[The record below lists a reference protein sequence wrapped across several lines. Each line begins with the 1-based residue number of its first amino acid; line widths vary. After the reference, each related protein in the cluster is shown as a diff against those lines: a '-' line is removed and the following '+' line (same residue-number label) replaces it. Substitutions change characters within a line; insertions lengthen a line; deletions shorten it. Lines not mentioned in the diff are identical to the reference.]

1 MYTHTYCIYIYNV
14 LYRSV
19 FLSPL
24 LPTTLYMY
32 VYIHMWS
39 QCTPQFTSERESANL
54 ILGHEVSSPPPN
66 SCWIIDCLDGFPVDI
81 KGVYMYICGYIYVY
95 MYTIKL
101 VRRCERD
108 RGKKNFFYSSYFF
121 PSRHWTFFFCASL
134 SLLTIFHAW
143 NSARVSCYKREV
155 FLFAIAHT
163 RIYPSIFFEVY
174 IHICVYPTLI

>member
-81 KGVYMYICGYIYVY
+81 KGVYMYICGYIY
-95 MYTIKL
+95 MYICIL
-101 VRRCERD
+101 LSLSADVREIEE
-108 RGKKNFFYSSYFF
+108 KKNFFILHIFS
-121 PSRHWTFFFCASL
+121 PHGIELFFFALPYLFLLYSTPEIRHVCL
-134 SLLTIFHAW
+134 VTRGRYFSLLLPTH
-143 NSARVSCYKREV
+143 VSIPV
-155 FLFAIAHT
+155 SFLKY
-163 RIYPSIFFEVY
+163 IYIYVY
-174 IHICVYPTLI
+174 TLP